1 MKMKACF
8 ILLLCLLSISVVCNV
23 AMISLKAPALGSRGN
38 SVHADVNYLTI
49 DGNLTEPNGKDKDG
63 GGWP

>member
-1 MKMKACF
+1 MKACV

-23 AMISLKAPALGSRGN
+23 AMISLKAPASGGRGN
-38 SVHADVNYLTI
+38 NVHTDVNYLTVG
-49 DGNLTEPNGKDKDG
+49 GNLTEPDGKDKGG